1 MKCTLPTRDKNIV
14 RYLDKNSI
22 KVMLINGRVM
32 VFKILS
38 DPVDTLTI
46 QVYLPTLH
54 AEEEMDQIFELIEEV

>member
-14 RYLDKNSI
+14 RYLDKNLI

-38 DPVDTLTI
+38 DPVAVSYTHLDVYKR
-46 QVYLPTLH
+46 QVLH
-54 AEEEMDQIFELIEEV
+54 ILLGVTQK